1 MTLRQIILSSG
12 LAATLALAGCASPG
26 GSIYVP
32 TGQSP
37 DYDKAPE
44 PPRTSESDRT
54 VRKSEQPPES
64 VEPER
69 QASPRHQDQGETLSP
84 AAAGLIRE
92 ASTLLAQ
99 DNPRGAVGKLER
111 AQRISPRSAEIYYRL
126 SEAYVALDQLGT
138 AEQFTLKGL
147 SLAGSNT
154 GLQRAGWML
163 LADIRRATGNTA
175 GANQAEARAE
185 AL

>member
-1 MTLRQIILSSG
+1 MLRQILIGGG
-12 LAATLALAGCASPG
+12 LAASLVLAGCASPG

-32 TGQSP
+32 ASQSP
-37 DYDKAPE
+37 DYDRAPA
-44 PPRTSESDRT
+44 PPQTTESGSR
-54 VRKSEQPPES
+54 VKKSEQPAETE
-64 VEPER
+64 VIDR
-69 QASPRHQDQGETLSP
+69 DTAPRHQEQGESLSP
-84 AAAGLIRE
+84 AAASLMRE
-92 ASTLLAQ
+92 ASSLLAQ
-99 DNPRGAVGKLER
+99 GDPRGAVSKLER
-111 AQRISPRSAEIYYRL
+111 AQRISPRSAEIYYKL
-126 SEAYVALDQLGT
+126 SEAYVALDQLGA

-175 GANQAEARAE
+175 GADHAEARAD